1 MIIEAILNGIFTLL
15 KFVISKLP
23 SIPDFSPGMLDS
35 FDKFLKTIFSNTKL
49 LGFFFPINTIKV
61 LIPLVIVVLNFEHI
75 YHLLIW
81 VISWIKSHR

>member
-1 MIIEAILNGIFTLL
+1 MIVEALLNAIFILLTT
-15 KFVISKLP
+15 VISKLP
-23 SIPDFSPGMLDS
+23 DIPDISPGMIDS
-35 FDKFLKTIFSNTKL
+35 FDKFLKTIFSNTRL

-61 LIPLVIVVLNFEHI
+61 FIPLVLIVLNFEHI